1 MITFNLIQPNDDR
14 EKRGENAGKVLLNA
28 ENLRKSYGKGEA
40 RVDAL
45 ADVSLQIYEGDRSL
59 ITLTP
64 DHASLILIIL
74 HYNGSVD
81 DLFNMIRNK
90 TLNKNINNENLAQV
104 FNLQPITE
112 NKIKGDIEISVKEHI
127 RKLPKG
133 CHASPTKIKEAFS
146 KGIDISD
153 GSSTLVRSY
162 TRNVA

>member
-1 MITFNLIQPNDDR
+1 MKYYNKIKKFGGQIRKEMIYMENKKSKFISWVKKHRVELI
-14 EKRGENAGKVLLNA
+14 
-28 ENLRKSYGKGEA
+28 
-40 RVDAL
+40 
-45 ADVSLQIYEGDRSL
+45 VSGISV
-59 ITLTP
+59 
-64 DHASLILIIL
+64 ASLILIIL

-81 DLFNMIRNK
+81 DLFNMIHNK

-162 TRNVA
+162 TRNAA

>member
-64 DHASLILIIL
+64 DYIFYNAIRDIADRL
-74 HYNGSVD
+74 H
-81 DLFNMIRNK
+81 
-90 TLNKNINNENLAQV
+90 
-104 FNLQPITE
+104 IT
-112 NKIKGDIEISVKEHI
+112 
-127 RKLPKG
+127 P
-133 CHASPTKIKEAFS
+133 
-146 KGIDISD
+146 
-153 GSSTLVRSY
+153 
-162 TRNVA
+162 

>member
-1 MITFNLIQPNDDR
+1 MENKKSKFISWVKKHRVELI
-14 EKRGENAGKVLLNA
+14 
-28 ENLRKSYGKGEA
+28 
-40 RVDAL
+40 
-45 ADVSLQIYEGDRSL
+45 VSGISV
-59 ITLTP
+59 
-64 DHASLILIIL
+64 ASLILIIL

-162 TRNVA
+162 TRNAA